1 MKLNLGCGKDYRPGW
16 VNVDTSRQV
25 KADFYFDLRKKFPFK
40 DNQFEFILAQD
51 VLEHFTK
58 EEGLRFLRECWRVL
72 KLKGKI
78 QIRTPSVYQIFEQ
91 FGEDE
96 EVLLHFLYGDTS
108 EEKEWGAHKFGYTE
122 KTLRKT
128 FKLLGF
134 KVESLVLKTTNFVCK
149 AQKVSLPRPK
159 VKLLLIDQDAAA
171 IGGAEVYFANLV
183 RVFRKKKIPVIAY
196 TNLPLFRERLKKAG
210 AETYLVPTRMDV
222 IGGWRG
228 LVKFFCQI
236 PWALAYYGYLLWKVK
251 QTQKANIVL
260 IGGFS
265 DKLVV
270 TPLARLFDLPV
281 IWVEFGPLKE
291 LFKKNFFIPKILYR
305 LVKNLPKAIIV
316 PSQNTFLSLI
326 KDARVSLA
334 KIEKIPCGVEVLSQE
349 ELEKFKKKAP
359 VQKKKL
365 GLEGKIVIGNVSR
378 VVKEK
383 GQEYLLDAF
392 PIIKKKFPKTELIFV
407 GDGPYRKFLE
417 GKARRMGIKDVH
429 FLGFRHD
436 LYQLYA
442 LIDIFVFPTV
452 FDFEGFGLVAAE
464 AMIMEKPVVASKIGP
479 VPEVVE
485 EGKTGFLVKAGDP
498 KELTKGIIKLLEDP
512 KAASLMGKKGREK
525 ARKMFDIKTS
535 ADKILKVLSQSL
547 ILESE

>member
-16 VNVDTSRQV
+16 VNVDASRQV

-72 KLKGKI
+72 RSKGKI
-78 QIRTPSVYQIFEQ
+78 KIRTSNIYQIFKQ

-96 EVLLHFLYGDTS
+96 EVLIHFLYGNTS
-108 EEKEWGAHKFGYTE
+108 KEGKWGAHKFGYTE

-134 KVESLVLKTTNFVCK
+134 KVESLVLKTTNLVCK
-149 AQKVSLPRPK
+149 AQKAALPRPK

-171 IGGAEVYFANLV
+171 IGGAEIYFANLV
-183 RVFRKKKIPVIAY
+183 RVFRKKKIPVLAY
-196 TNLPLFRERLKKAG
+196 TNLPLFKERLKKAG
-210 AETYLVPTRMDV
+210 AETHLVPTRMDV

-228 LVKFFCQI
+228 LVKFFFQI

-251 QTQKANIVL
+251 QTKEVNIIL

-265 DKLVV
+265 DKLIV
-270 TPLARLFDLPV
+270 TPLARLFNLPV
-281 IWVEFGPLKE
+281 VWIEFGPLRKIFKRN
-291 LFKKNFFIPKILYR
+291 LFVPKILYR
-305 LVKNLPKAIIV
+305 LVKNLPKAVVV
-316 PSQNTFLSLI
+316 PSQATFVSLI

-334 KIEKIPCGVEVLSQE
+334 KIEKIPCGIEVFSRE
-349 ELEKFKKKAP
+349 ELKKFKKKAP
-359 VQKKKL
+359 AQKKKL
-365 GLEGKIVIGNVSR
+365 GLEGKTVIGNVSR
-378 VVKEK
+378 VVKDK

-392 PIIKKKFPKTELIFV
+392 PIVKKKFSNTALIFV
-407 GDGPYRKFLE
+407 GDGPYRKSLE
-417 GKARRMGIKDVH
+417 EKARRMGVKDVH

-436 LYQLYA
+436 LYQFYA
-442 LIDIFVFPTV
+442 LMDVFVFPTV
-452 FDFEGFGLVAAE
+452 FDFEGFGLVAVE
-464 AMIMEKPVVASKIGP
+464 AMMMKKSVVASEIGP

-485 EGKTGFLVKAGDP
+485 NRKTGLLVKAGEA
-498 KELTKGIIKLLEDP
+498 KELARGIMELLENP
-512 KAASLMGKKGREK
+512 KAASLMGKRGREK
-525 ARKMFDIKTS
+525 VKKMFDIKTS
-535 ADKILKVLSQSL
+535 ADKILEVLSQAL